1 MKIELLKTMTEVG
14 PFAGEVVDYEKAK
27 AVAYVNAGYAK
38 WLPEEEGEP
47 VEEVAAVTVELPP
60 LDGAAA
66 ETLAAI
72 AEAVERKAKK

>member
-38 WLPEEEGEP
+38 WLPEEEEAVVAVEAAPEIKDEP
-47 VEEVAAVTVELPP
+47 VAEEEEFLSASMV
-60 LDGAAA
+60 LDP
-66 ETLAAI
+66 
-72 AEAVERKAKK
+72 KAKK